1 MQDMSVERKLPRR
14 RLAPLVW
21 GKRAM
26 RPYDALTDE
35 EATICM
41 IAVGVITV
49 IGLWYFFN
57 VLHGAF

>member
-1 MQDMSVERKLPRR
+1 MRDVPVEGKLPQRE
-14 RLAPLVW
+14 LAALVW

-41 IAVGVITV
+41 IAVGVFTV
-49 IGLWYFFN
+49 IGMWYFFN

>member
-1 MQDMSVERKLPRR
+1 
-14 RLAPLVW
+14 
-21 GKRAM
+21 M

-41 IAVGVITV
+41 ITVGVVTV
-49 IGLWYFFN
+49 VGLWYFFD

>member
-1 MQDMSVERKLPRR
+1 MPGARD
-14 RLAPLVW
+14 RL
-21 GKRAM
+21 RM

-41 IAVGVITV
+41 IAVGVITAL
-49 IGLWYFFN
+49 GLWYFLN